1 MGAQPQ
7 PQEDVVIPDHVPP
20 ELVRNFSFWTT
31 PGMAPQPNGNPQAAL
46 SFVHYDMP
54 RVFYAPRN
62 MYDGQGTWVITR
74 ADDQRRILQD
84 AETFSN
90 NRYLFTKALG
100 EDLPMVP
107 LEIDPPHHGK
117 YRMLLNP
124 MMSPKKVDALEPA
137 ARARCADLIEGFKD
151 RGECEVL
158 GDFALPYSVGVA
170 LDFLGLPQ
178 ERGMEFVGWA
188 KAQLHGTP
196 EERLDAMRTVVAFMK
211 DLMAEKKKRPTDDF
225 MSVLLRSEVENRPL
239 NDLEVLGISI
249 LLFEAGYDN
258 VAAGLGFGLNHLAQH
273 PDDQARLRAQPE
285 LIKSAT
291 EEFMRAYSTVQLIRR
306 AVKDVEFE
314 GVQMKEGD
322 FVSCATMIA
331 NRDPLEFADPDR
343 VDIARADNRHVAFAY
358 GPHRCLGSHL
368 ARKELNIGYEE
379 FLGRI
384 PTFRVK
390 DGTAP
395 TTYGGHV
402 FGIDNLVLAW
412 T

>member
-1 MGAQPQ
+1 MAAQPQ
-7 PQEDVVIPDHVPP
+7 VAQDVEIPAHVPP

-31 PGMAPQPNGNPQAAL
+31 PGMAPQKGGNPQAAL

-54 RVFYAPRN
+54 RIFYAPRN

-100 EDLPMVP
+100 EELPMVP

-124 MMSPKKVDALEPA
+124 MMSPKKVDAMEPA
-137 ARARCADLIEGFKD
+137 ARARAAALIDGFKD

-158 GDFALPYSVGVA
+158 GDFALPFSVGVA

-188 KAQLHGTP
+188 KAQLHGSP

-211 DLMAEKKKRPTDDF
+211 DLMAQRKKAPADDF
-225 MSVLLRSEVENRPL
+225 MSVLLRSEVEGRPL
-239 NDLEVLGISI
+239 NDLEVLGIAI
-249 LLFEAGYDN
+249 LMFEAGYDN
-258 VAAGLGFGLNHLAQH
+258 VAAGLGFGLNHLAQRQ
-273 PDDQARLRAQPE
+273 DDQAKLRANPA

-314 GVQMKEGD
+314 GVQMKAGD

-384 PTFRVK
+384 PTFRIK
-390 DGTAP
+390 PGTQP

-402 FGIDNLVLAW
+402 FGIDNLILDW
-412 T
+412 S